1 LTIKTSY
8 LQQYVGWNGPASKG
22 KPVTIVSSF
31 KHGNCK
37 SLHWAKVCHLSTGK
51 MVKQQV
57 ISPPVL
63 HGDDALSYHCAEKD
77 NCNCAGDHDCI
88 AMQMSMAWPGELQ
101 E

>member
-1 LTIKTSY
+1 
-8 LQQYVGWNGPASKG
+8 
-22 KPVTIVSSF
+22 
-31 KHGNCK
+31 
-37 SLHWAKVCHLSTGK
+37 VCHLSTGK

-88 AMQMSMAWPGELQ
+88 AMQMSMA
-101 E
+101 